1 MPVGSS
7 LVAERLF
14 GPDRFGLV
22 DLLLA
27 EPEMVAELVDDRLA
41 DHADD
46 VVLVLGVFQTG
57 IAEDHDPVRHFG
69 LSEEEIDEAE
79 AIWAEETFGE

>member
-27 EPEMVAELVDDRLA
+27 EPEMVAELVNDRLA
-41 DHADD
+41 DGAYYI
-46 VVLVLGVFQTG
+46 VFVLASSRIGSRKMMTWSG
-57 IAEDHDPVRHFG
+57 SSTD
-69 LSEEEIDEAE
+69 
-79 AIWAEETFGE
+79 